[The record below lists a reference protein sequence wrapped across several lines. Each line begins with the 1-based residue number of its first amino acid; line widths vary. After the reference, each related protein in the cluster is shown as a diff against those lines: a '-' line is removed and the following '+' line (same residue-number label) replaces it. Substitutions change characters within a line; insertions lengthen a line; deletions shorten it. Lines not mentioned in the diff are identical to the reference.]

1 MAIYKNNYD
10 HSSTGTDI
18 EFYGRYDGELSE
30 LDFRQNFT
38 LAFEDTYFYTD
49 WGMNTTP
56 EVIGDIFKIKKGL
69 KKKDLSCFGYGDET
83 RKELEDDILS
93 QPIKSYPD
101 YEDILELKKD
111 FKIIK
116 TTGYCQGDVAS
127 VILHKKDDISKEDID
142 NLFWDCPICA
152 NFTIKENIYDYEENP
167 YTWNPDAFCKKVS
180 EESGVPYETLRSMC
194 PDCLDY

>member
-1 MAIYKNNYD
+1 MYKNNYD

-18 EFYGRYDGELSE
+18 EFYGMYDTDQSQR
-30 LDFRQNFT
+30 DFEGAFT
-38 LAFEDTYFYTD
+38 LAFKDTYFYTD

-69 KKKDLSCFGYGDET
+69 KKKDLSCFGCGDET

-93 QPIKSYPD
+93 QPIKSYTD

-116 TTGYCQGDVAS
+116 TTGYCQGDIAR
-127 VILHKKDDISKEDID
+127 VILPKKADISQEDID
-142 NLFWDCPICA
+142 HLFWDCPIYA
-152 NFTIKENIYDYEENP
+152 RFTINGDEDYYYEENR

-180 EESGVPYETLRSMC
+180 KESGVSYETLRSMC
-194 PDCLDY
+194 PDCLD